1 MLGWAVVVLISIQM
15 TMIIFIQQEQ
25 FIILF
30 IIITVIIITV
40 IIITDIII
48 DLLLRRKNTT
58 NIITDL
64 DQKKHIRAV
73 MIDLQDRNQTPI
85 THHEEE
91 TQGLMAIEEEMVA
104 VIEDKIKK

>member
-15 TMIIFIQQEQ
+15 TMIIFTQQEQ

-40 IIITDIII
+40 
-48 DLLLRRKNTT
+48 
-58 NIITDL
+58 IITDL

>member
-15 TMIIFIQQEQ
+15 TMIIFTQQEQ

-30 IIITVIIITV
+30 IIITVIII
-40 IIITDIII
+40 DIII
-48 DLLLRRKNTT
+48 NLLRRRKNTT

-104 VIEDKIKK
+104 VIEDKIKKK

>member
-30 IIITVIIITV
+30 IIITVIII
-40 IIITDIII
+40 II

-58 NIITDL
+58 NIITEL

>member
-15 TMIIFIQQEQ
+15 TMIIFTQQEQ

-40 IIITDIII
+40 III
-48 DLLLRRKNTT
+48 DLLIRRKNTT

>member
-1 MLGWAVVVLISIQM
+1 MLGWAVVVQLSIQM
-15 TMIIFIQQEQ
+15 TMITFTQQEQ

-30 IIITVIIITV
+30 IIITVIII
-40 IIITDIII
+40 I

-58 NIITDL
+58 NIIIDL

>member
-30 IIITVIIITV
+30 IIITVIII
-40 IIITDIII
+40 IIDIIII

-58 NIITDL
+58 NIITEL

>member
-1 MLGWAVVVLISIQM
+1 MLGWAVVVQLSIQM
-15 TMIIFIQQEQ
+15 TMITFTQQEQ

-30 IIITVIIITV
+30 IIITVIII
-40 IIITDIII
+40 III

>member
-1 MLGWAVVVLISIQM
+1 MLGWAVVVQLSIQM
-15 TMIIFIQQEQ
+15 TMIIFTQQEQ
-25 FIILF
+25 FIILL
-30 IIITVIIITV
+30 IIITVI
-40 IIITDIII
+40 III